1 MTTLICSV
9 VMAKAMNWR
18 NEDNF
23 VTPKKRDS
31 NIDFLFVK
39 EDYID
44 KVRIIGAV
52 VNQVLF
58 EKLRQEN

>member
-1 MTTLICSV
+1 
-9 VMAKAMNWR
+9 MAKAMNWR